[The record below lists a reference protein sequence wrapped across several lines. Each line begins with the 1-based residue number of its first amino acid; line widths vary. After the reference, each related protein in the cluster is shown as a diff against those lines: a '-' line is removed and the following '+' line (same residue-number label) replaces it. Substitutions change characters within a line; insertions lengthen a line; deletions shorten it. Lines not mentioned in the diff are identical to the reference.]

1 VSGSIPEELI
11 DEIRERVNIT
21 DVVSEY
27 VSLKKVGA
35 NHKGLCPFHSEKTP
49 SFTVNEGKQ
58 IFYCFGCGAGGNV
71 ITFLMKASGMTFP
84 DTVTELA
91 KRAGVT
97 IPESSGRFAPQKNDR
112 QEDLYKINESA
123 AAFYHSLLS
132 ESEKAKSYLK
142 KRGLK
147 EETINDYKVGYGGD
161 GWDSLYGFLSK
172 KGLSLTLAEELGLII
187 PKKSGGYY
195 DRFRGRVIFPISDIH
210 GRTIGFGG
218 RSIDGSEPKYL
229 NSPESVL
236 FKKSDSLYGI
246 TVARRWIKES
256 DDALIVEG
264 YMDLLSLHEAGIKN
278 SVATLGTALTAGHL
292 RLIKRLSRNIV
303 TVFDADQAGVK
314 ATLRS
319 IDLFI
324 TEGVNATVLTMPEGH
339 DPDTFVREKG
349 AEGFKKAIGSAMPIM
364 EFFINEALKGKNA
377 TEIKEKLKVI
387 EEVFPYIERL
397 PSRIEQEHYIKIV
410 SERTGVKEESL
421 VREMRNRGSGG
432 PKKFEVK
439 LSDKGIL
446 SGAQTAEKKIIQLL
460 LRYPELRERVAESG
474 VLSDFQDEKLR
485 GLEESILAAPF
496 EADPL
501 EYLKTEEQKGLYL
514 KLVMEMLDAV
524 DPSKEMDDC
533 IEKIKLHKLKR
544 EKERVRREIEAGAK
558 NGDESVLIEQRLL
571 MERRERHK
579 KLN

>member
-1 VSGSIPEELI
+1 MSGSIPDELI

-27 VSLKKVGA
+27 VALKKVGA

-49 SFTVNEGKQ
+49 SFTVNDGKQ

-71 ITFLMKASGMTFP
+71 ITFLMKATGMTFP
-84 DTVTELA
+84 DAVTELA

-97 IPESSGRFAPQKNDR
+97 IPEAAGRFAPQRNDR
-112 QEDLYKINESA
+112 HEALYKINEST
-123 AAFYHSLLS
+123 AAFYQSLLS

-142 KRGLK
+142 KRGLA
-147 EETINDYKVGYGGD
+147 EETISDYKVGYGGD

-172 KGLSLTLAEELGLII
+172 KGSSLMLAEELGLII
-187 PKKSGGYY
+187 PKKNGGYY
-195 DRFRGRVIFPISDIH
+195 DRFRGRIIFPISDIH

-229 NSPESVL
+229 NSSESVL

-246 TVARRWIKES
+246 TFARRWIKES
-256 DDALIVEG
+256 DEALIVEG

-278 SVATLGTALTAGHL
+278 SVATLGTALTTGHL
-292 RLIKRLSRNIV
+292 RVIKRLCSNIV

-324 TEGVNATVLTMPEGH
+324 TEGMNAKVLTMPEGH

-349 AEGFKKAIGSAMPIM
+349 AERFKKAIKSAIPIM
-364 EFFINEALKGKNA
+364 EFFINEALRGKNA
-377 TEIKEKLKVI
+377 TEIQEKLKII

-397 PSRIEQEHYIKIV
+397 SSRIEQEHYIKIV
-410 SERTGVKEESL
+410 SERTGVKEDSL
-421 VREMRNRGSGG
+421 AREMRKRVGGS
-432 PKKFEVK
+432 PKKFDVK
-439 LSDKGIL
+439 LSDKGTL

-460 LRYPELRERVAESG
+460 LKYPELKERVAESG
-474 VLSDFQDEKLR
+474 ILGNFQSEPLRVFGKKL
-485 GLEESILAAPF
+485 LNMPTV
-496 EADPL
+496 ADPL
-501 EYLKTEEQKGLYL
+501 SLFESEEDRGLYL
-514 KLVMEMLDAV
+514 RLVMEMLEV
-524 DPSKEMDDC
+524 VEHEKELDDC
-533 IEKIKLHKLKR
+533 IRSLKAYR
-544 EKERVRREIEAGAK
+544 LKKEKEKLRKDMEEAVK
-558 NGDESVLIEQRLL
+558 KGDEGLL
-571 MERRERHK
+571 MELRERHN
-579 KLN
+579 KLY